1 MLGES
6 RDVVGEEEVGGGRDE
21 DSAAIGGNN
30 AATAGVAGA
39 TSCVPNDWPYGRF
52 DTDSS
57 GGMVPAFPQ
66 APPLSF
72 DRQSIV
78 NAIAVY
84 GIGSP
89 SCVEEI
95 YCWFEE

>member
-6 RDVVGEEEVGGGRDE
+6 RDIVGEEEVGGGKDE
-21 DSAAIGGNN
+21 DYIAIGGKN
-30 AATAGVAGA
+30 AATSVVVGA
-39 TSCVPNDWPYGRF
+39 TLCVPNYWLHVRLEKK
-52 DTDSS
+52 SS
-57 GGMVPAFPQ
+57 GGMATASPQ